1 MTDRNKS
8 RASTHA
14 DDCWSWGPA
23 HYECAVREIKALMVE
38 VERLNQILG
47 RIVKGDSDSTLTI
60 RAGADAF
67 AAAREYLSAQLEDT
81 KGARLP
87 TWQDML
93 DEAEQF
99 IRQKPTFSKYIR
111 GTVLENDV
119 PVWIADFAQRLLLR
133 ELTRLALHV
142 RAAALEKAARVCE
155 ELDEEALCKEGRLA
169 SGRECAAALR
179 AMKEQS

>member
-14 DDCWSWGPA
+14 ADCWSWGQG
-23 HYECAVREIKALMVE
+23 HYECAVREIRALQAE
-38 VERLNQILG
+38 VERLNQTLG
-47 RIVKGDSDSTLTI
+47 RIVEGDGDSTLTI

-81 KGARLP
+81 NGARLP

-93 DEAEQF
+93 GDAEQLV
-99 IRQKPTFSKYIR
+99 RQKPTFSKYIR

-119 PVWIADFAQRLLLR
+119 PVWIATFAQRLLLR

-142 RAAALEKAARVCE
+142 RAAALEDAADAIRE
-155 ELDEEALCKEGRLA
+155 RL
-169 SGRECAAALR
+169 GKGER
-179 AMKEQS
+179 Q